1 MKNFLRIQPD
11 EWKREREIGQ
21 FSFII
26 KRAII
31 FGAILIPLILIEDFL
46 FRSENEKFRASAI
59 IIPVIAISIGISI
72 SEWYSLESAYQK
84 SVRKSQINLNVY
96 DKKKEK

>member
-46 FRSENEKFRASAI
+46 FRPENEKFRVSAI
-59 IIPVIAISIGISI
+59 IIPVIAISIGVSVI
-72 SEWYSLESAYQK
+72 EWYSLESAYQK
-84 SVRKSQINLNVY
+84 SVRKKS
-96 DKKKEK
+96 DKS